1 MHTYR
6 APFFDYNMQINFLP
20 NLKESGKFTAMG
32 ITEYLALVQSGA
44 YSKQVQAFQN
54 SAALSKDQRAEI
66 KQLIPVVTIS
76 GTFKDTVKNAN
87 LLTHSGLICI
97 DFDAVEN
104 VGELKQ
110 ELSKDPYTFAALLS
124 ASGNGLAAIVRIEP
138 EKHLEAFNGL
148 KTYYFRNYGQLIDAS
163 CKNVSRLRFLSVDP
177 ALFTNPSSK
186 VFKEYTKAP
195 TKQKVVNTVL
205 TGNEFEELL
214 DRICRGSYDLTEG
227 VYQNYLTIGFALAAE
242 FGEKGREY
250 FHAVAAQNIKYDPA
264 KADKQFTYC
273 LRDTGQ
279 NKVGIATFYYYAKQA
294 GVELKSPQSIK
305 LENIAKMAKKQGR
318 SQESVVEIARL
329 GGMDVEKAT
338 ETAAAVYESNVN
350 LSLVGQTNLG
360 LVQLYLSNNY
370 QLYYNT
376 ITNDLED
383 RTITLNSRAK
393 IIDDMALNTMYLRF
407 SEITDNKIS
416 FEFFCRVVY
425 SELTTYYNPFEDFI
439 RLNGSITRTMSLIS
453 DLANCI
459 ETPTPNVSKYLT
471 HWGVGMIASIFGRT
485 SPLVLVLAGETQNT
499 GKTEFFRRLLPP
511 QLTNYYAESKLDGGK
526 DDDILLTKKLLIM
539 DDEFGGKSKL
549 ESKRF
554 KELTSKA
561 SFSIRLPYGRTH
573 RDLKRLSVLA
583 GTTNDLGLISDP
595 TGNRRILPVN
605 VIGVNQPA
613 YNAIDKAALFMAFYD
628 LYQSGF
634 KWELSTADIQ
644 ELNAN
649 TEEFNA
655 INFEAE
661 LINQFLFNPKE
672 GSYSEYLSNTEIKIY
687 LEMCSNQKIFDTR
700 KLGMELKNMGF
711 LQRIT
716 KINSKTQRVFR
727 VGKVKTGQN
736 D

>member
-1 MHTYR
+1 
-6 APFFDYNMQINFLP
+6 MQINLLP
-20 NLKESGKFTAMG
+20 NLKLSNKFTA
-32 ITEYLALVQSGA
+32 INVTEYLALVQNGA

-54 SAALSKDQRAEI
+54 SAALSKDQQAEI
-66 KQLIPVVTIS
+66 KQLIPAVTIS

-87 LLTHSGLICI
+87 LLAHSGLICI
-97 DFDAVEN
+97 DFDAVQN
-104 VGELKQ
+104 PAQLKA

-124 ASGNGLAAIVRIEP
+124 ASGNGLAAIVKIEP
-138 EKHLEAFNGL
+138 DKHLEAFTGL
-148 KTYYFRNYGQLIDAS
+148 KAYYFKNYGQLIDAS

-186 VFKEYTKAP
+186 LFKEYQKAP

-227 VYQNYLTIGFALAAE
+227 VYSNYLTIGFALAAE

-250 FHAVAAQNIKYDPA
+250 FHAVAAQNVKYDPA

-294 GVELKSPQSIK
+294 GVELKSPQSVK

-318 SQESVVEIARL
+318 SQESVIEIARL

-338 ETAAAVYESNVN
+338 ETAAAVYQSNVN

-370 QLYYNT
+370 QLFYNT

-383 RTITLNSRAK
+383 RSITLNNRAK

-407 SEITDNKIS
+407 SEVTDNKIS

-439 RLNGSITRTMSLIS
+439 RLNGSLTRSMSLIS
-453 DLANCI
+453 DIADCI

-471 HWGVGMIASIFGRT
+471 HWGVGMIASIFGQT

-499 GKTEFFRRLLPP
+499 GKTEFFRRFLPP
-511 QLTNYYAESKLDGGK
+511 QLSNYYAESKLDGGK

-573 RDLKRLSVLA
+573 RDLRRLAVLA

-605 VIGVNQPA
+605 VIGVKHAQ
-613 YNAIDKAALFMAFYD
+613 YNAIDKSALFMAFYD

-634 KWELSTADIQ
+634 KWELSSADIA

-649 TEEFNA
+649 SDEFNA

-661 LINQFLFNPKE
+661 LINQFLFNPKDGE
-672 GSYSEYLSNTEIKIY
+672 FSTYLSNTEIKIY

-711 LQRIT
+711 LQRAT
-716 KINSKTQRVFR
+716 KINGRTQRVYR
-727 VGKVKTGQN
+727 VGKVKTAQN

>member
-1 MHTYR
+1 
-6 APFFDYNMQINFLP
+6 MQINFLP
-20 NLKESGKFTAMG
+20 NLKESGKFSVIGINEYFAMVRDG
-32 ITEYLALVQSGA
+32 AYLAPI
-44 YSKQVQAFQN
+44 QAFQN
-54 SAALSKDQRAEI
+54 STALSKDQRAEL
-66 KQLIPVVTIS
+66 KLKIPVVTVS
-76 GTFKDTVKNAN
+76 GLFKDAVKNAN
-87 LLTHSGLICI
+87 LVTHSGLICI

-104 VGELKQ
+104 VSQLKAELA
-110 ELSKDPYTFAALLS
+110 KDPYTFAALLS
-124 ASGNGLAAIVRIEP
+124 ASGNGLAAIVKIDP
-138 EKHLEAFNGL
+138 LKHLEAFTGL
-148 KTYYFRNYGQLIDAS
+148 KAYYFKNYGQLIDES
-163 CKNVSRLRFLSVDP
+163 CKNVSRLRFLSHDP
-177 ALFTNPSSK
+177 APIINPESK
-186 VFKEYTKAP
+186 LFKEYQKAP

-227 VYQNYLTIGFALAAE
+227 VYANYLTLGFALASE

-250 FHAVAAQNIKYDPA
+250 FHAVAAQNTKYDPA

-279 NKVGIATFYYYAKQA
+279 NKVNIATFYYYAKQA
-294 GVELKSPQSIK
+294 GVELKSPQAVK

-318 SQESVVEIARL
+318 SQESVIEIARIS
-329 GGMDVEKAT
+329 GMDVEKAT
-338 ETAAAVYESNVN
+338 ETAAAVYEANVN
-350 LSLVGQTNLG
+350 LSLVGQSNLG

-383 RTITLNSRAK
+383 RTVTLNNRAK

-407 SEITDNKIS
+407 SEVTDNKIS

-439 RLNGSITRTMSLIS
+439 RLNQSIQRGQELIEQ
-453 DLANCI
+453 LANCI

-511 QLTNYYAESKLDGGK
+511 QLSNYYAESKLDGGK
-526 DDDILLTKKLLIM
+526 DDDILLTKKLIIM

-554 KELTSKA
+554 KELTSKH

-573 RDLKRLSVLA
+573 RDLKRLAVLA

-595 TGNRRILPVN
+595 TGNRRILPIN
-605 VIGVNQPA
+605 VTAVNQSA
-613 YNAIDKAALFMAFYD
+613 YNSIDKSALFMAFYD

-634 KWELSTADIQ
+634 KWELSSADIA
-644 ELNAN
+644 ELNEN
-649 TEEFNA
+649 SEEFNA

-672 GSYSEYLSNTEIKIY
+672 GEYSTYLSNTEIKIY

-711 LQRIT
+711 LPRVV
-716 KINSKTQRVFR
+716 KLNGKAQRVFR
-727 VGKVKTGQN
+727 VGKIKTGQN